1 MSISTPRPKSIPPAE
16 PPDRN
21 GSVPPLRN
29 GDRLTRDEFMRR
41 YEAMPELNK
50 AELIEGV
57 VCVPSPVSQR
67 RHGRPHSSLVGW
79 LFHYE
84 ARTPGVE
91 LGDNS
96 TVHLDHNNTP
106 QPDGVLFIQPESGG
120 HVRIDEEGYIVGAPD
135 LVAEVSASSVSYD
148 LTEKLKVYE
157 RNGIRE
163 YIVWRVV
170 DRQVNWL
177 VLREAG
183 NESLAPSEDGI
194 LRSTF
199 FPGLWLDPS
208 ALLEKNFGRLLNVLD
223 HGLDSPNH
231 AEFVARLQQ
240 FEQRAN

>member
-1 MSISTPRPKSIPPAE
+1 MNLCGATRLCPNSKRPSSSKEWCACHHRSVSVATD
-16 PPDRN
+16 DR
-21 GSVPPLRN
+21 
-29 GDRLTRDEFMRR
+29 TR
-41 YEAMPELNK
+41 
-50 AELIEGV
+50 
-57 VCVPSPVSQR
+57 VS
-67 RHGRPHSSLVGW
+67 SAW

-106 QPDGVLFIQPESGG
+106 QPDAVLFIQPESGG

-183 NESLAPSEDGI
+183 YESLAPSEDGI
-194 LRSTF
+194 LRSTI
-199 FPGLWLDPS
+199 FPGLWFDPS
-208 ALLEKNFGRLLNVLD
+208 ALLDKNFGRLLNVLD